1 MTTTL
6 TIDQLAA
13 VAATI
18 RANMR
23 GQAKPGRAVLLTA
36 EDAQVLL
43 AYVSALERDRDAW
56 QAVATRAE
64 LERNGVVDNNKG

>member
-1 MTTTL
+1 M
-6 TIDQLAA
+6 TIDEFAAA
-13 VAATI
+13 VANI